1 MIRSS
6 MISSRVMRAFG
17 LKIVSCMLILVFPA
31 AMFAADPAAAM
42 LYSHGTAL
50 LNGSTISRSSAIF
63 LGDLV
68 QTNTD
73 SVANINATGS
83 SVLVMNESLVEY
95 QGSTLNLEH
104 GGVTVS
110 TSKLLA
116 TRAGKVLV
124 SPVSNGWTEFEVR
137 DVDGKVLIAARKGD
151 LTVKDESGTTTLAQG
166 QETTRD
172 DTRQNDKK
180 NRRVAAAVVPAW
192 GAILDSPWAIG
203 IGGGIIIGGTAW
215 VLIQNDEPAS
225 PSQ

>member
-1 MIRSS
+1 MI
-6 MISSRVMRAFG
+6 RAFG
-17 LKIVSCMLILVFPA
+17 LRIVSWTLILVFPA
-31 AMFAADPAAAM
+31 ASFAADPAAAM

-50 LNGSTISRSSAIF
+50 LNGSSISRSSAIF

-83 SVLVMNESLVEY
+83 SVLVFNDSLVEY

-116 TRAGKVLV
+116 TRVGKVLV
-124 SPVSNGWTEFEVR
+124 SPVSKGWTEFEVR
-137 DVDGKVLIAARKGD
+137 DVDGKVQIFARRGD
-151 LTVKDESGTTTLAQG
+151 LNINDERGTTTLAQG
-166 QETTRD
+166 QEATRD
-172 DTRQNDKK
+172 DSQQNDKK

-225 PSQ
+225 PSR